1 MTAKNVLSIK
11 YFFFTAVSVFLQ
23 NYLLKNTLAR
33 KQLFPENVPCCYFIS
48 LRSLSFNILEKL
60 TLTVINFFKYF
71 CCFYAK

>member
-33 KQLFPENVPCCYFIS
+33 KQLFPENVP
-48 LRSLSFNILEKL
+48 
-60 TLTVINFFKYF
+60 
-71 CCFYAK
+71 